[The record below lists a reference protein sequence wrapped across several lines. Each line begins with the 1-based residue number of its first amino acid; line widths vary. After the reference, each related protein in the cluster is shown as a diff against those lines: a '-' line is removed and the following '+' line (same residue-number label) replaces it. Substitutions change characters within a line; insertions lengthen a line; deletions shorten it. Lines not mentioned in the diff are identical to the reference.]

1 MWKAIK
7 ILSYCIIC
15 ILVSACKSGADK
27 NDEAP
32 FYYVDPFIGTGGH
45 GHTFPGATVPYG
57 MVQLSPDTRTL
68 GWDAC
73 SGYHYSDS
81 SIIGFS
87 HTHLSGT
94 GIGDYGDILFMPFVG
109 DIKVEAG
116 DEQDPDT
123 GYRSRFQHKN
133 EKALPGYYSVKLDD
147 YDIDVELTTST
158 RAGFHRYTFNKGGQ
172 KGVIID
178 LTHTIHGHRNPVNE
192 IRIISDTEVAGIK
205 VTDGWATF
213 HHVYFYAKFDKPF
226 TYKLIDT
233 GEEVSDT
240 KIISSQDAKAVLL
253 FDIAQGEKLM
263 AKVGISAVDIGG
275 AKNNLETEIKD
286 WDFDRVVADAKQLW
300 IEQLNKIH
308 VTGGSKDDRIIFY
321 TALYHCSISPNIFTD
336 VDGRYRGLDKKI
348 HTADGFT
355 NYTVFSLWDT
365 FRAFHPLMTIID
377 PERNNDFIRALLS
390 KYDEGGILPKWE
402 LAGNYTGSMI
412 GYHAVSMIV
421 DAYMKGIRDYDV
433 DKAFRACIATSLYDT
448 TGILFPSQ
456 IVKDKLMP
464 IARKYYNELDYIPAD
479 RAGRSV
485 SEQLEYAYCDW
496 CIAQFAKDRNDLAVY
511 ETYSQRAMK
520 YKNVFDQTTGFMRGK
535 LSDGSWETPF
545 RPRAPSRSLVEGNAW
560 QWNWFVP
567 HDVYG
572 YVELMGGKD
581 IFITK
586 LDSLF
591 SIPSYIPG
599 ERRMADATG
608 LIGQYA
614 HGNEPSHHVT
624 HLYNYLGQPW
634 KTQQL
639 VDSVLFSLYFNDP
652 DGLSGN
658 EDCGQ
663 MSAWYILNAMG
674 FYSFCPGDPEYS
686 IGRPIFDKVTINLT
700 NGRKFVIETKNN
712 SRSNKYIQSAKLNGR
727 ALNRPWFHHN
737 DIMKG
742 GKIVMKMGPNT
753 DSGWGIVQHK

>member
-1 MWKAIK
+1 MKIIK
-7 ILSYCIIC
+7 FLTCCIVVVVIFG
-15 ILVSACKSGADK
+15 ACKSDVETAY
-27 NDEAP
+27 N
-32 FYYVDPFIGTGGH
+32 YVDPFIGTGAH
-45 GHTFPGATVPYG
+45 GHTFPGATIPYG

-94 GIGDYGDILFMPFVG
+94 GIGDYGDILFMPFSG
-109 DIKVEAG
+109 DIKLMAG
-116 DEQDPDT
+116 DVNDPDT

-133 EKALPGYYSVKLDD
+133 EKATPGYYSVKLDD

-172 KGVIID
+172 SGVIID
-178 LTHTIHGHRNPVNE
+178 LTHTIHGHRNPLNE
-192 IRIISDTEVAGIK
+192 IRIISDTEIAGAK
-205 VTDGWATF
+205 VTDGWATN
-213 HHVYFYAKFDKPF
+213 HHVYFHAKFNKPF

-233 GEEVSDT
+233 GEEVSGVKT
-240 KIISSQDAKAVLL
+240 IASKNAKAVLL
-253 FDIAQGEKLM
+253 FDMKPGEKLM
-263 AKVGISAVDIGG
+263 AKVGISSVDIDG

-286 WDFDRVVADAKQLW
+286 WNFNRVVSDAKKLW
-300 IEQLNKIH
+300 IEQLNKIQIE
-308 VTGGSKDDRIIFY
+308 GGTEDDITIFY
-321 TALYHCSISPNIFTD
+321 TALYHCSMSPYVFTD
-336 VDGRYRGLDKKI
+336 VDNRYRGLDQKI
-348 HTADGFT
+348 YTADEGFT

-365 FRAFHPLMTIID
+365 FRAFNPLLTIID
-377 PERNNDFIRALLS
+377 PERVNDFVRALLCR
-390 KYDEGGILPKWE
+390 YDEGGILPKWE
-402 LAGNYTGSMI
+402 LGGNYTGSMI

-433 DKAFRACIATSLYDT
+433 DKAYKACIATSLYDT
-448 TGILFPSQ
+448 TNIIFPSLV
-456 IVKDKLMP
+456 VKEKLMP
-464 IARKYYNELDYIPAD
+464 DARKYYNELDFIPAD
-479 RAGRSV
+479 LTIKSV

-496 CIAQFAKDRNDLAVY
+496 CIAQLAKDRNDAAVY
-511 ETYSQRAMK
+511 EVYSQRAMK
-520 YKNVFDQTTGFMRGK
+520 YKNIFDHSTGFMRGRF
-535 LSDGSWETPF
+535 SDGSWETPF
-545 RPRAPSRSLVEGNAW
+545 RPRAPGRSYVEGNAW

-567 HDVYG
+567 HDIYG
-572 YVELMGGKD
+572 YVELMGGTD
-581 IFITK
+581 IFINK

-639 VDSVLFSLYFNDP
+639 VDSVLYSLYFNDP
-652 DGLSGN
+652 EGLSGN

-663 MSAWYILNAMG
+663 MSAWYVLNAMG
-674 FYSFCPGDPEYS
+674 FYSFCPGEPEYS
-686 IGRPIFDKVTINLT
+686 IGRPIFDKATINLS
-700 NGRKFVIETKNN
+700 NGKKFVIEAKNN
-712 SRSNKYIQSAKLNGR
+712 SKSAKYIQSATLNGKP
-727 ALNRPWFHHN
+727 LNRPWFLHT
-737 DIMKG
+737 DIVQG
-742 GKIVMKMGPNT
+742 GTLVLEMGGNPN
-753 DSGWGIVQHK
+753 SGWGIIK